1 MDRLLYLNA
10 YAVQV
15 LMEQVLH
22 AHHAQEDIIVLVM
35 VHENFVQQ
43 DYMRL

>member
-1 MDRLLYLNA
+1 
-10 YAVQV
+10 
-15 LMEQVLH
+15 MEQVLH

-43 DYMRL
+43 DYMHLQEIMVDQTARLV